1 LFRETQKTPPNSLV
15 PHTILSLSLSLSLS
29 LLSLY
34 NKTQTKTAKREK
46 ESAICG
52 KPIKEKTYLR
62 PPETLRKTAKLRND
76 GPQHLTTK
84 RDFGSEASAKP

>member
-1 LFRETQKTPPNSLV
+1 MILCSDLRELAYALKDLRVCRV
-15 PHTILSLSLSLSLS
+15 PSW
-29 LLSLY
+29 
-34 NKTQTKTAKREK
+34 NTAREREK